1 MELNWSLQI
10 AEYVDGL
17 FLFGPQME
25 ESDISIRV
33 CIYIYIYLCTCMYVY
48 TYMCMSIVIY
58 TRIVS
63 MWYLN
68 LTLAMLTLVV
78 MI

>member
-33 CIYIYIYLCTCMYVY
+33 CIYIYLCTCMYVY
-48 TYMCMSIVIY
+48 TYMCKYKEDSHDKEIWNCEDRV
-58 TRIVS
+58 
-63 MWYLN
+63 
-68 LTLAMLTLVV
+68 AA
-78 MI
+78 